1 MVKALRVVYTSGR
14 VEDIEG
20 ADRYQMGDKNSA
32 TLLVEGYAHLGG
44 YQRDL
49 IKTLVLANV
58 ESYEWVQK

>member
-1 MVKALRVVYTSGR
+1 MKVLRVTYKSGR

-20 ADRYQMGDKNSA
+20 ADHYSIGDKNSA
-32 TLLVEGYAHLGG
+32 TLLVEGHTHLGG

-58 ESYEWVQK
+58 ESYEWVQR